1 MLRVHTV
8 KAEGPWLS
16 SMSPD
21 RRTNKRRKTLRKR
34 RLCDR
39 VNNKKTTHRSP
50 TIIEDEM

>member
-1 MLRVHTV
+1 MLRVNRV
-8 KAEGPWLS
+8 KAEGPGLS

-39 VNNKKTTHRSP
+39 VNNKTTHHSQ
-50 TIIEDEM
+50 TIIADY